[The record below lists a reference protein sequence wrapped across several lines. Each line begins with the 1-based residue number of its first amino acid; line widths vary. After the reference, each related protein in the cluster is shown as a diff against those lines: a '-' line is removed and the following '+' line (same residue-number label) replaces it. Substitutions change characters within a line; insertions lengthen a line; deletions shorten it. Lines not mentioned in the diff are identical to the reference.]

1 MCSVHEFWV
10 KIAFDNLV
18 KASSCTLLMCTLPIT
33 LQPANTLKIPHVVIC
48 SVYFGL
54 DCFEVS
60 EFTTGVCSAGSG
72 SASNGMDAAPPSQ
85 TKRAAGMYTH
95 IHLYIIV
102 TCTLYRYVSVCT

>member
-1 MCSVHEFWV
+1 MYF
-10 KIAFDNLV
+10 AYNTA
-18 KASSCTLLMCTLPIT
+18 ASKHSS
-33 LQPANTLKIPHVVIC
+33 IPHVVIC

-95 IHLYIIV
+95 IHLYMYIVHVRIHMYMNAYESAIIV
-102 TCTLYRYVSVCT
+102 GWSLRPSVV